1 MVRFLIFLLFS
12 FSSFASSVSL
22 EQLFDQ
28 QTNDYQ
34 AKNWGKVL
42 ARGHYYRHKYL
53 RSEDEIKA
61 AFSPNLYK
69 LEVFALAEKCQWETV
84 DLLLSDFKR
93 FEKIKY
99 QTETQT
105 SQLIDKIKNFKAYK
119 IVTKES
125 IKSEEQKNQNSVL
138 VSGIDWQSVSD
149 LDGITIEVVDL
160 CQK

>member
-28 QTNDYQ
+28 QTNDYRL
-34 AKNWGKVL
+34 KNWEKVF
-42 ARGHYYRHKYL
+42 ARGHFYRHQYL
-53 RSEDEIKA
+53 RTEDEVKA

-105 SQLIDKIKNFKAYK
+105 SQLIDKIKSFKAYK

-125 IKSEEQKNQNSVL
+125 SKSDEQKNRNSVL

-160 CQK
+160 CQQ